1 MTITPASNVESRI
14 SQRTA
19 AAASA
24 EALAASRCKPRRNP
38 TLKMSAFETSMGR
51 QFAIDRIVQGIQVWT
66 MNLPAPAGLGER
78 IPYPASRPRHGHLA
92 SQAPAL
98 ATGKEAVLWKLPDLG
113 SLQRLLDWYEK
124 A

>member
-1 MTITPASNVESRI
+1 MTSTSFSNIETRT
-14 SQRTA
+14 SQRTG

-24 EALAASRCKPRRNP
+24 EALVSRRCKLRRSP

-66 MNLPAPAGLGER
+66 MNLPAPEGLGER
-78 IPYPASRPRHGHLA
+78 IVYSASRPRHGHLA

-98 ATGKEAVLWKLPDLG
+98 ATGKEAVLWKLQDLG
-113 SLQRLLDWYEK
+113 SLQRLLVWYEK